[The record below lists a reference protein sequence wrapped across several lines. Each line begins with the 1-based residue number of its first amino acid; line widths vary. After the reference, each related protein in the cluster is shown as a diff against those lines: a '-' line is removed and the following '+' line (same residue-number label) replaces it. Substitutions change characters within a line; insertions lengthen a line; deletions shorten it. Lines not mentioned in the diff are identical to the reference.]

1 MSFSVEILTKL
12 AEDPVPVL
20 NRGYRAEER
29 IAGRRGRIKHW
40 REIAESITANPEN
53 ASGGGGGPSKKV
65 ENCVIKIMELEEEI
79 LDEIAALQDLA
90 RETSEIISVFVEDP
104 NHKAVLEHRYVEQ
117 KRWEEIAVIMSYT
130 LNWTIVLH
138 RRALQ
143 ALKES
148 ALAQLPEDIRREI
161 LEKQEKKMV

>member
-1 MSFSVEILTKL
+1 MNFSNEILIKL

-29 IAGRRGRIKHW
+29 IAGRRGRIKHM

-79 LDEIAALQDLA
+79 VAEIEALSDLV
-90 RETSEIISVFVEDP
+90 RETASIITTFVDDP
-104 NHKAVLEHRYVEQ
+104 NYKAVLEHRYVEQ
-117 KRWEEIAVIMSYT
+117 KRWEEIAVEMGYT
-130 LNWTIVLH
+130 FRWTQELH
-138 RRALQ
+138 RRALR
-143 ALKES
+143 ALKASVAEYLSAAEVAES
-148 ALAQLPEDIRREI
+148 ALIPE
-161 LEKQEKKMV
+161 QTC